1 MSGFLLRWLFAFILL
16 AATYNPTQWS
26 YVRWT
31 MTSGAEN
38 LSVAVLSGLVLTIG
52 YIIYLRATLRSIGVF
67 GMTLVLALV
76 GAMFWVAYDLGW
88 LSFEN
93 PTANTWIGIVALS
106 FVLGIG
112 LSWSLVR
119 RRLSGQA
126 DVDDVDE

>member
-52 YIIYLRATLRSIGVF
+52 YIIYEPLPFLRNAAKDCFGDFNWSAIKHLKSFTRS
-67 GMTLVLALV
+67 TRPEL
-76 GAMFWVAYDLGW
+76 
-88 LSFEN
+88 
-93 PTANTWIGIVALS
+93 
-106 FVLGIG
+106 
-112 LSWSLVR
+112 WS
-119 RRLSGQA
+119 A
-126 DVDDVDE
+126 

>member
-93 PTANTWIGIVALS
+93 PTANT
-106 FVLGIG
+106 
-112 LSWSLVR
+112 
-119 RRLSGQA
+119 
-126 DVDDVDE
+126 